1 MSATGRASF
10 AVLLLQD
17 LAVVPMLLLVSILG
31 ADNGPS
37 IATGVM
43 IALAQAALAVALIV
57 VIGRLLLRP
66 FFRLVAATET
76 RRAVRRRHPVR
87 DRRHRRGGGGGGTF
101 DGARRLRR
109 RPACWPRASSA
120 SRSR

>member
-31 ADNGPS
+31 ADNGPRS
-37 IATGVM
+37 PPASL

-57 VIGRLLLRP
+57 LIGRLLLRP

-76 RRAVRRRHPVR
+76 PELFVAATLFVIVGTGVAAAVA
-87 DRRHRRGGGGGGTF
+87 GLSMAL
-101 DGARRLRR
+101 GAFVAGLS
-109 RPACWPRASSA
+109 WPRANSA